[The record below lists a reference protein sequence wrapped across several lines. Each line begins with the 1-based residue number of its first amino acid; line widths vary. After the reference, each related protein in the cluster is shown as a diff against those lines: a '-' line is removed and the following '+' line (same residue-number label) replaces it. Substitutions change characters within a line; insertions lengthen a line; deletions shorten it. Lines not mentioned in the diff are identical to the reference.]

1 MALSLASCKKKASEG
16 YVAGGELVVIQ
27 DYTDINLGIY
37 GIDTLNP
44 IATKSES
51 VKKIMNI
58 IYEPLFSLD
67 ETGKID
73 PVLAYSYST
82 SNGGTQ
88 IEITLKSGV
97 TWHDGTNFT
106 AEDVAFT
113 LSKMRDADGLYGK
126 ISSKIDNFTA
136 VDKDTVIIN
145 FVDPECSPEY
155 LLTFP
160 IIPHHL
166 AYTSDAEFVPVGT
179 GGYKFISKS
188 GTDIVLE
195 PNTRWHE
202 GDISERNINVKILKD
217 KNAVADAFNVGE
229 IDSITSEEFDNSTI
243 TPKANSHSKT
253 VVSDKMVFLGF
264 NTQSPMV
271 VSQSVRKAIN
281 GSLDRK
287 KIVEQDVY
295 GNGVEAELSINP
307 QSWISKKI
315 EEKPVNYSED
325 IMEQDGYGIKD
336 GIYHKDG
343 IKLTLRL
350 LVNEDNAQ
358 RTALAESIAT
368 SLKTAGFEV
377 VLEKTTFE
385 EYTQKIA
392 NDDFDMFIGEIEVG
406 GNLNPAAMLSGVDNY
421 FNFDTTMI
429 TSSMEQIY
437 STTSETALKSQIDN
451 FYNLFHSD
459 PPYLPLYFKTSNVIY
474 GSYVSGVEA
483 PTSFDPYKGI
493 ERWYFYD
500 KDGKESKE

>member
-1 MALSLASCKKKASEG
+1 M
-16 YVAGGELVVIQ
+16 
-27 DYTDINLGIY
+27 
-37 GIDTLNP
+37 
-44 IATKSES
+44 
-51 VKKIMNI
+51 
-58 IYEPLFSLD
+58 
-67 ETGKID
+67 
-73 PVLAYSYST
+73 
-82 SNGGTQ
+82 
-88 IEITLKSGV
+88 
-97 TWHDGTNFT
+97 
-106 AEDVAFT
+106 
-113 LSKMRDADGLYGK
+113 
-126 ISSKIDNFTA
+126 
-136 VDKDTVIIN
+136 
-145 FVDPECSPEY
+145 
-155 LLTFP
+155 
-160 IIPHHL
+160 
-166 AYTSDAEFVPVGT
+166 
-179 GGYKFISKS
+179 
-188 GTDIVLE
+188 
-195 PNTRWHE
+195 
-202 GDISERNINVKILKD
+202 
-217 KNAVADAFNVGE
+217 
-229 IDSITSEEFDNSTI
+229 
-243 TPKANSHSKT
+243 
-253 VVSDKMVFLGF
+253 
-264 NTQSPMV
+264 
-271 VSQSVRKAIN
+271 
-281 GSLDRK
+281 
-287 KIVEQDVY
+287 
-295 GNGVEAELSINP
+295 
-307 QSWISKKI
+307 
-315 EEKPVNYSED
+315 NYSED